1 MTATQADQRPA
12 TLDAIESDT
21 EGIGFSMSCEEA
33 VGQLLRALAAS
44 KPGGRALEL
53 GTGTGTGTAWLLAG
67 MDEQARLETLD
78 NDPER
83 LGVARRHHTVDPRV
97 TIFEV
102 DGGEWL
108 SARATD
114 DGPGYDLV
122 FANTRPGKFT
132 HLDEALSLVDR
143 GGFYVIDDLARQPA
157 GTSVPEDHCLAV
169 EALIENL
176 ESRAGWERLP
186 LLGWSC
192 GVLVMVRK

>member
-1 MTATQADQRPA
+1 MAATPTSRRPA

-33 VGQLLRALAAS
+33 VGQLLRALVAS
-44 KPGGRALEL
+44 KPGGRILEL
-53 GTGTGTGTAWLLAG
+53 GTGTGAGTAWLLAG
-67 MDEQARLETLD
+67 MDERARLDTLD
-78 NDPER
+78 NDPEC
-83 LGVARRHHTVDPRV
+83 LGVARRHHTADPRV
-97 TIFEV
+97 TIFEA

-122 FANTRPGKFT
+122 FADTWPGKFT
-132 HLDEALSLVDR
+132 HLDEALALVDR
-143 GGFYVIDDLARQPA
+143 GGFYVVDDLARQPA
-157 GTSVPEDHCLAV
+157 GASVPEDHCLAV
-169 EALIENL
+169 EALVENL
-176 ESRAGWERLP
+176 ESRSGWERLP

>member
-1 MTATQADQRPA
+1 VTETQSGPRPS
-12 TLDAIESDT
+12 TLDAIEADT

-44 KPGGRALEL
+44 KPGGRVLEL
-53 GTGTGTGTAWLLAG
+53 GTGTGAGTAWLLAG
-67 MDEQARLETLD
+67 MDGSARLETLD
-78 NDPER
+78 NDPEC
-83 LGVARRHHTVDPRV
+83 LGVARRHHTADPRV
-97 TIFEV
+97 TIFEA

-122 FANTRPGKFT
+122 FAHTRPGKFT
-132 HLDEALSLVDR
+132 HLDEVLSLVDR
-143 GGFYVIDDLARQPA
+143 GGFYVIDNLARQPA
-157 GTSVPEDHCLAV
+157 GTSAPEDHCLAV

-176 ESRAGWERLP
+176 DSRAGWESLP

-192 GVLVMVRK
+192 GVLVMVRT

>member
-1 MTATQADQRPA
+1 MAATQTSRRPA
-12 TLDAIESDT
+12 TLEAIEHDT

-33 VGQLLRALAAS
+33 VGQLLRALAAA
-44 KPGGRALEL
+44 KPGGRILEL
-53 GTGTGTGTAWLLAG
+53 GTGTGAGTAWLLAG
-67 MDEQARLETLD
+67 MDERARLDTLD
-78 NDPER
+78 NDPEC
-83 LGVARRHHTVDPRV
+83 LGVARRHHTPDPRV
-97 TIFEV
+97 TIFEA

-114 DGPGYDLV
+114 DGPRYDLV
-122 FANTRPGKFT
+122 FADTWPGKFT

-143 GGFYVIDDLARQPA
+143 GGFYVVDDLARQPA

-176 ESRAGWERLP
+176 ESRVGWERLP

>member
-1 MTATQADQRPA
+1 MTATQPAQRPA

-44 KPGGRALEL
+44 KPGGRVLEL
-53 GTGTGTGTAWLLAG
+53 GTGTGAGTAWMLAG
-67 MDEQARLETLD
+67 MDEQTRLDTLD

-83 LGVARRHHTVDPRV
+83 LGVARRHHTADPRV
-97 TIFEV
+97 TIFEA

-122 FANTRPGKFT
+122 FADTGPGKFT
-132 HLDEALSLVDR
+132 HLDEALCLVDR
-143 GGFYVIDDLARQPA
+143 GGFYVVDDLARQPA
-157 GTSVPEDHCLAV
+157 GTSAPEDHCLAV